1 MSADLSSISVS
12 GTETVTADGQTT
24 AVPFSGTLNV
34 VPPTVTATTFTIAP
48 NQSIAASSFF
58 TVSAP
63 GGDNITQYSFEDKG
77 GGSGHFTLNGTVQP
91 DGKVFTVS
99 ASNLSS
105 VEYVNGSSVGTDH
118 LTVEAFDA
126 TTGLSGNASLNAI
139 MLVPTLTANSFN
151 IAANQSIAALTF
163 FTVLNPGGDNVTQ
176 YSFEDNGGGSG
187 YFTVNGSAQPDGTA
201 FTVSASN
208 LSSVQYVGGAS
219 AGTDQLTVD
228 AYDGTLKWSVGA
240 ASLNAITAAEVP
252 FSLTSLSL
260 DQQTELIYIGYYNR
274 AADAGGF
281 NFWEG
286 QDATAQAGGQSAA
299 VALTNIANSF
309 APQAETE
316 AIYPFLSNPNPNFS
330 NPTVQAGLATFVG
343 NVYENL
349 FDHAADSGGLSYW
362 TGQIETGAV
371 GLGAAVLAIAG
382 GAQGSDATILQ
393 NKITVALEF
402 TNLTSAANVGIT
414 SAPSALVMEANIVLA
429 GVDGI
434 SLNDASVTAAEA
446 LIAPWIASQQAV
458 ALVGSAAPAV
468 HELA

>member
-1 MSADLSSISVS
+1 M
-12 GTETVTADGQTT
+12 
-24 AVPFSGTLNV
+24 
-34 VPPTVTATTFTIAP
+34 
-48 NQSIAASSFF
+48 
-58 TVSAP
+58 
-63 GGDNITQYSFEDKG
+63 
-77 GGSGHFTLNGTVQP
+77 
-91 DGKVFTVS
+91 
-99 ASNLSS
+99 
-105 VEYVNGSSVGTDH
+105 
-118 LTVEAFDA
+118 
-126 TTGLSGNASLNAI
+126 
-139 MLVPTLTANSFN
+139 
-151 IAANQSIAALTF
+151 
-163 FTVLNPGGDNVTQ
+163 
-176 YSFEDNGGGSG
+176 
-187 YFTVNGSAQPDGTA
+187 
-201 FTVSASN
+201 
-208 LSSVQYVGGAS
+208 
-219 AGTDQLTVD
+219 
-228 AYDGTLKWSVGA
+228 GA

-382 GAQGSDATILQ
+382 PPGSDATILQ

-414 SAPSALVMEANIVLA
+414 SGPSALVMEPILF
-429 GVDGI
+429 GCGGRD
-434 SLNDASVTAAEA
+434 LR
-446 LIAPWIASQQAV
+446 
-458 ALVGSAAPAV
+458 
-468 HELA
+468 